1 MADIITFANQKGGVG
16 KTITVSATA
25 SILTSQGYRVLM
37 IDQDAQRNLDMV
49 ADRKIAISRS
59 DTTSKS
65 ILTVLNG
72 ECTIEDAIITTPIG
86 DLVRATNQLY
96 SWNGPPV
103 ITATEF
109 DSLKNEPERL
119 VSFLTERFQYV
130 SEGDSVHLLSNAI
143 SPIAD
148 RYDYILID
156 TNPTLTLLTLNAL
169 YATQFVVIPAFSE
182 KSSAEAIVELCE
194 TIQKIKIFDPWR
206 HLEIAG
212 ILMTKYDVRT
222 RASRRHDKK
231 FPNLAARLGVNLFKV
246 KIRASAK
253 AAEYVEAGL
262 DIIRYDPKCNT
273 SLDYID
279 FVEELKARVK
289 TIKEVWENG

>member
-25 SILTSQGYRVLM
+25 SILTSQGFRVLM

-72 ECTIEDAIITTPIG
+72 DCTMEDAIITTPIG

-96 SWNGPPV
+96 SWNGPPI
-103 ITATEF
+103 ITETEF
-109 DSLKNEPERL
+109 DSLKNEPEKL
-119 VSFLTERFQYV
+119 VELLSGRFKYT
-130 SEGDSVHLLSNAI
+130 SEGDNVHLLNNAL
-143 SPIAD
+143 SSVTD
-148 RYDYILID
+148 KYDYILID

-182 KSSAEAIVELCE
+182 KSSAEAIIELCE
-194 TIQKIKIFDPWR
+194 TIQNIKMFDPWR

-212 ILMTKYDVRT
+212 ILMTKYDIRT

-231 FPNLAARLGVNLFKV
+231 FPNLAVRLGVNLFDT

-273 SLDYID
+273 SLDYYS
-279 FVEELKARVK
+279 FVEELKERIK
-289 TIKEVWENG
+289 TIREVWNNA

>member
-72 ECTIEDAIITTPIG
+72 ECTMEDAIITTPIG

-119 VSFLTERFQYV
+119 VSFLAERFQYV

-143 SPIAD
+143 SPITD

-279 FVEELKARVK
+279 FVEELKARIK

>member
-1 MADIITFANQKGGVG
+1 MANIITFANQKGGVG

-25 SILTSQGYRVLM
+25 SILTSQGFRVLM

-72 ECTIEDAIITTPIG
+72 DCTMEEAIITTPIG

-96 SWNGPPV
+96 SWNGPPI
-103 ITATEF
+103 ITAIEF
-109 DSLKNEPERL
+109 DSLKDKPEQL
-119 VSFLTERFQYV
+119 VELLSGRFKYA
-130 SEGDSVHLLSNAI
+130 SDGDNVHLLNNAL
-143 SPIAD
+143 SSVAD
-148 RYDYILID
+148 KYDYILID
-156 TNPTLTLLTLNAL
+156 TKPTLTLLTLNAL

-182 KSSAEAIVELCE
+182 KSSAEAIIELCE
-194 TIQKIKIFDPWR
+194 TIQNIKMFDPWR

-231 FPNLAARLGVNLFKV
+231 FPNLAARLGVNLFDS

-273 SLDYID
+273 SVDYFA
-279 FVEELKARVK
+279 FVEELKARIK
-289 TIKEVWENG
+289 TIREVWDNG

>member
-25 SILTSQGYRVLM
+25 SILTAQGHRVLM

-49 ADRKIAISRS
+49 ADKKIAISRS

-72 ECTIEDAIITTPIG
+72 ECSMEEAIITTPIG

-96 SWNGPPV
+96 SWNGPP
-103 ITATEF
+103 IISATEF
-109 DSLKNEPERL
+109 ESLKGEPDKL
-119 VSFLTERFQYV
+119 VAFLTERFQYI
-130 SEGDSVHLLSNAI
+130 SDGDSVHLLGNALA
-143 SPIAD
+143 PVAD
-148 RYDYILID
+148 KYDYILID

-222 RASRRHDKK
+222 RAGRRHDRK
-231 FPNLAARLGVNLFKV
+231 FPNLAARLGVNLFQS

-253 AAEYVEAGL
+253 AAEYVEAGQ

-273 SLDYID
+273 SLDYFE
-279 FVEELKARVK
+279 FVDELKARIN
-289 TIKEVWENG
+289 TIREAWDNG

>member
-1 MADIITFANQKGGVG
+1 
-16 KTITVSATA
+16 
-25 SILTSQGYRVLM
+25 M

-72 ECTIEDAIITTPIG
+72 DCTMEDAIITTPIG

-96 SWNGPPV
+96 SWNGPPI
-103 ITATEF
+103 ITETEF
-109 DSLKNEPERL
+109 DSLKNEPEKL
-119 VSFLTERFQYV
+119 VELLSGRFKYT
-130 SEGDSVHLLSNAI
+130 SEGDNVHLLNNAL
-143 SPIAD
+143 SSVTD
-148 RYDYILID
+148 KYDYILID

-182 KSSAEAIVELCE
+182 KSSAEAIIELCE
-194 TIQKIKIFDPWR
+194 TIQNIKMFDPWR

-212 ILMTKYDVRT
+212 VLMTKYDIRT

-231 FPNLAARLGVNLFKV
+231 FPNLAVRLGVNLFDT

-273 SLDYID
+273 SLDYYS
-279 FVEELKARVK
+279 FVEELKDRIK
-289 TIKEVWENG
+289 TIREVWNNA